1 MSRETPRG
9 DYVWPALACVA
20 STANVLGN
28 AVAIANGD
36 ASDTPAFKT
45 ALAAS
50 ALAAVA
56 HGTKIAQVYSE
67 RSEQAQTWAR
77 REEERRAQ
85 ANELTESVIQ
95 K

>member
-85 ANELTESVIQ
+85 ANELTEIVIQ

>member
-1 MSRETPRG
+1 MSRETPRS

-20 STANVLGN
+20 STANVIGN
-28 AVAIANGD
+28 AAAIANGD

-56 HGTKIAQVYSE
+56 HGTKIAQIYSE
-67 RSEQAQTWAR
+67 RSEQAQTWAQ

-85 ANELTESVIQ
+85 ANELTEIVVQ

>member
-56 HGTKIAQVYSE
+56 HATKIGQVYSE
-67 RSEQAQTWAR
+67 RSEQAQSFVEREEAR
-77 REEERRAQ
+77 RAE
-85 ANELTESVIQ
+85 ANQLTEIVIQ

>member
-1 MSRETPRG
+1 MSRETPAG

-67 RSEQAQTWAR
+67 RSEQAQSFVEREEAR
-77 REEERRAQ
+77 RAE
-85 ANELTESVIQ
+85 ANQLTEIVIQ

>member
-1 MSRETPRG
+1 MSRETPKG

-67 RSEQAQTWAR
+67 RSEQAQSFVEREEAR
-77 REEERRAQ
+77 RAE
-85 ANELTESVIQ
+85 ANQLTEIVIQ

>member
-1 MSRETPRG
+1 MSRETPKG
-9 DYVWPALACVA
+9 DYVWPVLACVA

-45 ALAAS
+45 ALGAS

-56 HGTKIAQVYSE
+56 HGTKIAQIFSE
-67 RSEQAQTWAR
+67 RSEQAQSFVEREEAR
-77 REEERRAQ
+77 RAEASQ
-85 ANELTESVIQ
+85 LTEIVIQ